1 MEITILLLLIQ
12 PILFIWILYKAIK
25 NVNKIVLNSNQ
36 ESIFEHDEWD
46 ALTIITTWV
55 IPIIGF
61 LVNYGDR
68 SYNHPD
74 SWGGDDMF
82 SLFAPKY
89 IPEMALFYFVSV
101 AILYLGNYIG
111 KKQLWLFH
119 TSNAM
124 LVLIITISALASIQL
139 GSMGLLLTATSILG
153 FLLFVPFLNIIL
165 LIRMYLIKIKGTE
178 SLAQNTLIAFGIA
191 IVYAA
196 LFQFILH
203 QFGFNE
209 FGLIKAFT
217 ESKDGFIPKI
227 ITNIFN

>member
-61 LVNYGDR
+61 LVNFGDR
-68 SYNHPD
+68 SYHHPD
-74 SWGGDDMF
+74 SWGDDMF

-101 AILYLGNYIG
+101 AILYLGNYFG
-111 KKQLWLFH
+111 KKQLWLWYI
-119 TSNAM
+119 SNGLNV
-124 LVLIITISALASIQL
+124 LVITISALATIQL
-139 GSMGLLLTATSILG
+139 GSLGLLLTATPILG

-165 LIRMYLIKIKGTE
+165 LIRMFLIKQKGNE
-178 SLAQNTLIAFGIA
+178 NLSQNTLIAFGIA

-227 ITNIFN
+227 ITQIFN